1 MKHIPAAL
9 DRAGI
14 AARVPHQGTMCLLDA
29 MESCSADEIV
39 CRITNHADAHH
50 PLRLDGM
57 LPGASALEY
66 ASQAM
71 ALHGS
76 LAAQGRP
83 ERRTAAAKAFTPQEP
98 PRGSFGAPGD
108 GPQGQGGTV
117 TSGFLVS
124 ARELRL
130 HVPRLDTAG
139 GPLRLRARRLA
150 GDSGQAM
157 YRFELRDA
165 ADRLL
170 VEGRTTVVLDTPLVS
185 PDTR

>member
-1 MKHIPAAL
+1 MSAVPATL

-14 AARVPHQGTMCLLDA
+14 AARVPHQGAMCLLDA

-39 CRITNHADAHH
+39 CRIANHADAHN
-50 PLRLDGM
+50 PLRLDGV

-83 ERRTAAAKAFTPQEP
+83 PSA
-98 PRGSFGAPGD
+98 
-108 GPQGQGGTV
+108 
-117 TSGFLVS
+117 GFLAS
-124 ARELRL
+124 ARDLRL
-130 HVPRLDTAG
+130 HVARLDSAS
-139 GPLRLRARRLA
+139 GPLRVRAQRLA

-165 ADRLL
+165 HDRLL
-170 VEGRTTVVLDTPLVS
+170 VEGRTTVVLDTPLAS
-185 PDTR
+185 PAAR

>member
-1 MKHIPAAL
+1 MSAVPATL

-14 AARVPHQGTMCLLDA
+14 AARVPHQGAMCLLDA

-39 CRITNHADAHH
+39 CRIANHADAHN
-50 PLRLDGM
+50 PLRLDGV

-71 ALHGS
+71 ALHGR

-83 ERRTAAAKAFTPQEP
+83 PSA
-98 PRGSFGAPGD
+98 
-108 GPQGQGGTV
+108 
-117 TSGFLVS
+117 GFLAS
-124 ARELRL
+124 ARDLRL
-130 HVPRLDTAG
+130 HVARLDGAS
-139 GPLRLRARRLA
+139 GPLRVRAQRLA

-165 ADRLL
+165 HDRLL
-170 VEGRTTVVLDTPLVS
+170 VEGRTTVVLDTPLAS
-185 PDTR
+185 PARR

>member
-1 MKHIPAAL
+1 MSAVPATL

-14 AARVPHQGTMCLLDA
+14 AARVPHQGAMCLLDA

-39 CRITNHADAHH
+39 CRIANHADAHN
-50 PLRLDGM
+50 PLRLDGV

-83 ERRTAAAKAFTPQEP
+83 PSA
-98 PRGSFGAPGD
+98 
-108 GPQGQGGTV
+108 
-117 TSGFLVS
+117 GFLAS
-124 ARELRL
+124 ARDLRL
-130 HVPRLDTAG
+130 HVARLDGAS
-139 GPLRLRARRLA
+139 GPLRVRAQRLA

-165 ADRLL
+165 HDRLL
-170 VEGRTTVVLDTPLVS
+170 VEGRTTVVLDTPLAS
-185 PDTR
+185 PAAR

>member
-1 MKHIPAAL
+1 MSAVPATL

-14 AARVPHQGTMCLLDA
+14 AARVPHQGAMCLLDA

-39 CRITNHADAHH
+39 CRIANHADAHN
-50 PLRLDGM
+50 PLRLDGV

-71 ALHGS
+71 ALHGR

-83 ERRTAAAKAFTPQEP
+83 PSA
-98 PRGSFGAPGD
+98 
-108 GPQGQGGTV
+108 
-117 TSGFLVS
+117 GFLAS
-124 ARELRL
+124 ARDLRL
-130 HVPRLDTAG
+130 HVARLDGAS
-139 GPLRLRARRLA
+139 GPLRVRAQRLA

-165 ADRLL
+165 HDRLL
-170 VEGRTTVVLDTPLVS
+170 VEGRTTVVLDTPLAS
-185 PDTR
+185 PAAR